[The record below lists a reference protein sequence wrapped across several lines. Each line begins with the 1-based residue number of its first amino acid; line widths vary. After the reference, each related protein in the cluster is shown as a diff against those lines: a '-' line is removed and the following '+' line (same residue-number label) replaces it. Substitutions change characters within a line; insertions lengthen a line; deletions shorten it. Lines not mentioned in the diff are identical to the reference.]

1 MQRNIDDKK
10 NIIYFFLFL
19 LSIIYETLTTIY
31 PYLPPLMAL
40 VFWIFLFAWKNNNKT
55 LLTFVILYTLFFEV
69 DHSLPLFSTLL
80 LFVLLKDFFY
90 KLFKLFSDMKVLKIS
105 AVIAVYGLYPV
116 LIYILHKLFKI
127 EYFQIDIYFIGY
139 ILVEIFILLILG

>member
-90 KLFKLFSDMKVLKIS
+90 KLFTLFSDMKIIKIS